1 MDISYYEKPFAYS
14 IIDNFFDYKLLTK
27 VLNYTSEVECGLSK
41 LPENIEKVIRNDYCP
56 KLEEVRNELLKTMPE
71 PWDSN
76 DTKSDYIIW
85 CNKMT
90 PLSEY
95 KIHQDSEWKRLS
107 VVVYLGDTN
116 SGTLFH
122 ESKDS
127 TTPQSEVKWK
137 HNRAFA
143 FVPGNNTW
151 HSYRNTR
158 ENPRETVLINMGDA
172 KHPVFSAE
180 NKLKY

>member
-1 MDISYYEKPFAYS
+1 
-14 IIDNFFDYKLLTK
+14 
-27 VLNYTSEVECGLSK
+27 
-41 LPENIEKVIRNDYCP
+41 
-56 KLEEVRNELLKTMPE
+56 
-71 PWDSN
+71 
-76 DTKSDYIIW
+76 
-85 CNKMT
+85 MT

-107 VVVYLGDTN
+107 VVVYIGDTN

-127 TTPQSEVKWK
+127 TIPQSEVKWK

-143 FVPGNNTW
+143 FVPGENTW

-158 ENPRETVLINMGDA
+158 ENPRETILINMGDA

>member
-1 MDISYYEKPFAYS
+1 
-14 IIDNFFDYKLLTK
+14 
-27 VLNYTSEVECGLSK
+27 
-41 LPENIEKVIRNDYCP
+41 
-56 KLEEVRNELLKTMPE
+56 MPE

-122 ESKDS
+122 ESKDNKI
-127 TTPQSEVKWK
+127 PQNEVKWK

-172 KHPVFSAE
+172 KHPVFSEE
-180 NKLKY
+180 NPLKY

>member
-1 MDISYYEKPFAYS
+1 M
-14 IIDNFFDYKLLTK
+14 
-27 VLNYTSEVECGLSK
+27 
-41 LPENIEKVIRNDYCP
+41 
-56 KLEEVRNELLKTMPE
+56 
-71 PWDSN
+71 DSN
-76 DTKSDYIIW
+76 DTKSDFMIW

-127 TTPQSEVKWK
+127 KIPQSEIKWK
-137 HNRAFA
+137 HNLHLLLFR
-143 FVPGNNTW
+143 NNTW

-158 ENPRETVLINMGDA
+158 ENPRETILINMGDA
-172 KHPVFSAE
+172 KHPVFSE
-180 NKLKY
+180 GNSLKY

>member
-1 MDISYYEKPFAYS
+1 MDTKYFNSPFPYA
-14 IIDNFFDYKLLTK
+14 IIDDFFYSSFLSTVSEFTSKADCGLTK
-27 VLNYTSEVECGLSK
+27 
-41 LPENIEKVIRNDYCP
+41 LPDNIETTIRNNYCP

-76 DTKSDYIIW
+76 DTPSDYILW

-127 TTPQSEVKWK
+127 KIPQSEVKWK

-158 ENPRETVLINMGDA
+158 ENPRETILINMGDA